1 MISNMSKPL
10 GIPFEQTPVVAEVNQ
25 PSSTIINHHQPSSTI
40 INHPLA
46 FAQERWSVEKM
57 SELEKPPEMRSY
69 TACYHGA
76 DSDALAIYKY
86 ANTTATRT

>member
-1 MISNMSKPL
+1 M
-10 GIPFEQTPVVAEVNQ
+10 
-25 PSSTIINHHQPSSTI
+25 
-40 INHPLA
+40 NHPLA

-57 SELEKPPEMRSY
+57 PELEKPPERRSY

-86 ANTTATRT
+86 ANTTATQVNTRYKM